1 MVHNI
6 SIISNIFIFSA
17 SNILRN
23 LMVGDIVAVKCTDK
37 FYRGKVIDIFENSC
51 FSLYLIDSGYVLSAS
66 IDCIVDLP
74 DTLKKV
80 WTN

>member
-1 MVHNI
+1 MVY
-6 SIISNIFIFSA
+6 SVRCIFSA

-23 LMVGDIVAVKCTDK
+23 LNPGDIVAVKCTDK
-37 FYRGKVIDIFENSC
+37 FYRGKVIDILENLC
-51 FSLYLIDSGYVLSAS
+51 FSLYLIDDGYVISAS

-80 WTN
+80 

>member
-6 SIISNIFIFSA
+6 SIVSNIFIFSA

-51 FSLYLIDSGYVLSAS
+51 FSLYLIDRGYVVSAS

-74 DTLKKV
+74 DTLKMV